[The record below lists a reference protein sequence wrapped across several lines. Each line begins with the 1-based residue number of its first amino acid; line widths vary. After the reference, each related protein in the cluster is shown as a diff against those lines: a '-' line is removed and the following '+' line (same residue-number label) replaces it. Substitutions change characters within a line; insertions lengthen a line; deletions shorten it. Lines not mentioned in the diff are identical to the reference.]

1 MMAMAIRSPQI
12 YPATSPRMPHGTPA
26 HTSRPASHDAGL
38 PTPSRPALHDAGL
51 PTPGTARMPQRRK
64 SVDFVRQVEVR
75 DYEVEPFD
83 FSDSAD
89 CTDKGAGQA
98 SPQLSALTESP
109 RMQPL
114 KPEGP
119 VGPVPSAPRL
129 LQRPTI
135 RSPRLPVQTPR
146 LPVSSPP
153 FSPAGPQ
160 SSSVTPE
167 MLPWSREPHEPPPM
181 ESTDVGIAEQR
192 LNLNRSPGHEA
203 LMFESAQMAQREV
216 QRLIEEE
223 TMRME
228 WEGQQPVQNGG
239 VRMHGHGQHV
249 TSQIMSQTG
258 SLNARKTD
266 KLDYPDSGRLSAIST
281 TSTSTEIISVEE
293 ILRMGFQEDGNRVQ
307 SHTSKTPIEEISVE
321 SILSMWGAPRVENV
335 QAPAAPSPYPSE
347 ASTNALFDLSKM
359 RLQEAEES
367 FQRLELLQKVS
378 ACVSLNFRA
387 QVSAVLTS

>member
-1 MMAMAIRSPQI
+1 MAMAIRSPQM

-239 VRMHGHGQHV
+239 FDPRRVASICPTQGGCRHV
-249 TSQIMSQTG
+249 DVGIQPCSQTTYRNG
-258 SLNARKTD
+258 T
-266 KLDYPDSGRLSAIST
+266 
-281 TSTSTEIISVEE
+281 
-293 ILRMGFQEDGNRVQ
+293 F
-307 SHTSKTPIEEISVE
+307 
-321 SILSMWGAPRVENV
+321 
-335 QAPAAPSPYPSE
+335 APSSGPICEVCLRVREWFLGVQWQNMRPDLCC
-347 ASTNALFDLSKM
+347 LFVRRK
-359 RLQEAEES
+359 
-367 FQRLELLQKVS
+367 
-378 ACVSLNFRA
+378 
-387 QVSAVLTS
+387 